1 MNHNPIARIATALD
15 ELAAELAHADALVD
29 AQQARIDALE
39 GEVARL
45 QAALDAREVA
55 A

>member
-1 MNHNPIARIATALD
+1 MNDTIARIAAAFD
-15 ELAAELAHADALVD
+15 ELAAELAHADALVTD
-29 AQQARIDALE
+29 QQARIDALE
-39 GEVARL
+39 AAVARV